1 MISEDV
7 NQKVATK
14 LAHHFRD
21 QVLFLV
27 DQKLQP
33 KLPSL

>member
-7 NQKVATK
+7 NQKVAK
-14 LAHHFRD
+14 KIAHHFRD
-21 QVLFLV
+21 QVLFSV

-33 KLPSL
+33 KLLSL